1 MYLKK
6 IFVVIVILFTI
17 IETSSQEKKFENY
30 NQNIGN
36 IDYGLEMISINGG
49 NFKMGSPSYEKNR
62 KADEGPVHE
71 VYIDS
76 FWMGKFE
83 ITWNLYELF
92 MSREID
98 KDQINNDINN
108 EINLDVDAVSS
119 ATTPYVE
126 MSFGMGTNGYPA
138 ISMTQLAASKFCE
151 WLTAMTGNYYRLPTE
166 AEWEYACRAGSN
178 KPFSFENEN
187 EVAEYAWFEENSN
200 GSYHKVGQKK
210 PNPWGLHDMH
220 GNVSEWTLDQY
231 NPMAYQK
238 SVNIVSNNPIEIA
251 TKLYPRV
258 VRGGSFMSKS
268 YRLRSSARISSNK
281 EWKKQDPQIPRS
293 LWWHTDAQFLGFR
306 IVRPYNTPSLEDQK
320 KYWIK

>member
-30 NQNIGN
+30 NQNIGK

-83 ITWNLYELF
+83 ITWDLYELF

-98 KDQINNDINN
+98 KDQIYNDINN

-187 EVAEYAWFEENSN
+187 EIAEYAWFEENSN

-231 NPMAYQK
+231 NPLAYQK

-251 TKLYPRV
+251 TRLYPRV
-258 VRGGSFMSKS
+258 VRGG
-268 YRLRSSARISSNK
+268 
-281 EWKKQDPQIPRS
+281 
-293 LWWHTDAQFLGFR
+293 
-306 IVRPYNTPSLEDQK
+306 
-320 KYWIK
+320 